1 MTAIVGGDSLV
12 GECLNS
18 WCQHCYLVGWQVLYC
33 FYAVRTARGKTKRTF
48 HHLLFFLNHK
58 TSFSVSYLFIQ
69 FEFIIYCLSLY
80 RIDRIHKCLLSFQTL
95 LEGVHMKHISLVTT
109 IHDQHSARSY
119 GMSCQQYDNV
129 MLYHSLYIASIISPI
144 HFLQFSLNHTVI
156 YMNPGSM
163 VVILWWCYA
172 ETFTNYDFYVV
183 MT

>member
-1 MTAIVGGDSLV
+1 MSALLFCWLTGPL
-12 GECLNS
+12 LF
-18 WCQHCYLVGWQVLYC
+18 L
-33 FYAVRTARGKTKRTF
+33 RGKDSPRQNKRTF

-58 TSFSVSYLFIQ
+58 TSVSVSYLFIR

-80 RIDRIHKCLLSFQTL
+80 RIDRRYKCLLSFQTL

-129 MLYHSLYIASIISPI
+129 MLYYSFYIAFIISPI
-144 HFLQFSLNHTVI
+144 DFLQFSLNHTVI
-156 YMNPGSM
+156 YMNPGSR
-163 VVILWWCYA
+163 VVISWWCYA
-172 ETFTNYDFYVV
+172 ETVMNYDFYVT